1 MYIPY
6 ARQNINIKDI
16 KSVSDS
22 LKKKFITQGPLVNR
36 FEQALKKKLKCK
48 FATVVNNGS
57 SAIMIAGKILEWKKG
72 DLIAVP
78 PITFLSSVNVIEHL
92 GAQPLF
98 IDINLNDYCMDPN
111 LLEKELIKDKKK
123 KIKAAII
130 TDFGGQPADWTK
142 FYKLKKKYKIH
153 LINDNCHAI
162 GSKIKKNKGYS
173 CKYADLV
180 TLSFHPAKAITTG
193 EGGAILSNK
202 RIYDLKAKLLRSH
215 GIERKNKNY
224 WFYKMNNV
232 GYNFRIPDI
241 NCALGI
247 SQLKRLNYFIAKR
260 RKIANIYNRFFS
272 KYSIFTIP
280 RNFKNNFNSYHL
292 YPLLIDFKKLK
303 IQKDLIIK
311 KFLKFKIKTQV
322 HYIPV
327 NSQPYYKKKYVLNKK
342 LFKNSFKFYNQE
354 LSLPIFYD
362 LSINQVNYIIKK
374 CNLIFNLKN

>member
-6 ARQNINIKDI
+6 ASQNINIKDI

-130 TDFGGQPADWTK
+130 TDFGGQPADWIK
-142 FYKLKKKYKIH
+142 FYKLKKKYKID

-280 RNFKNNFNSYHL
+280 RNIKNNFNSYHL

-327 NSQPYYKKKYVLNKK
+327 NSQPYYKKKYGLNKK

-362 LSINQVNYIIKK
+362 LSINQVKYIIKK
-374 CNLIFNLKN
+374 CILIFNLKN